1 MTNQTMINQL
11 EKILDKLMDLS
22 YQTEGG
28 ERSYFQ
34 DAQRVTAKILEK
46 FESGE
51 YKVKSKNKK

>member
-1 MTNQTMINQL
+1 MINQL